1 MRARNLILS
10 LAGFLAQVLPQSS
23 KRALYRNKP
32 LANLIRSR
40 LNRAAPEGLSEVT
53 IAAGDNKGMHMLLD
67 LKVEKDYWLGTY
79 EPELQAA
86 ISDLVKPGQI
96 VYDIGANIGFITL
109 LITKRI
115 GSQGHVYAFEA
126 LPANVIRLI
135 QNIELNDV
143 EKLVTVIQAA
153 VQDQSGDA
161 EFLIAPST
169 GMGKVDGSAGRDSVD
184 YEEAIQAEGISIDD
198 FIEDTG
204 NLLPDIVKIDIEG
217 GEVLALP
224 GMVKLLHAHHPI
236 LLIELHGNQAAQV
249 TWDQLVQENYR
260 ICRMEPEYPR
270 VNKIQDLDWK
280 SYLVAFPND

>member
-10 LAGFLAQVLPQSS
+10 FAGFLAQVLSQSS

-32 LANLIRSR
+32 IANLIRKGLS
-40 LNRAAPEGLSEVT
+40 RAAPEGLSEVT

-86 ISDLVKPGQI
+86 ISDLVNPGQI

-109 LITKRI
+109 LFTKRI
-115 GSQGHVYAFEA
+115 GGEGHVYAFEA
-126 LPANVIRLI
+126 MPANVTRLI
-135 QNIELNDV
+135 HNIELNALD
-143 EKLVTVIQAA
+143 EMVTIIQAA
-153 VQDQSGDA
+153 VQDQSGKA
-161 EFLIAPST
+161 RFLVAPST
-169 GMGKVDGSAGRDSVD
+169 GMGKVNGSAGRASVA
-184 YEEAIQAEGISIDD
+184 YEESIQVEGISIDD
-198 FIEDTG
+198 FIEETG

-236 LLIELHGNQAAQV
+236 LLIELHGNEAAQV
-249 TWDQLVQENYR
+249 TWDHLKQENYR

>member
-32 LANLIRSR
+32 LAKLIRTS

-109 LITKRI
+109 LFTKRT

-135 QNIELNDV
+135 HNIELNAFV
-143 EKLVTVIQAA
+143 EMVTIIQAA

-161 EFLIAPST
+161 EFLVAPST
-169 GMGKVDGSAGRDSVD
+169 GMGKVNGSAGRDSVD
-184 YEEAIQAEGISIDD
+184 YEEAIQVEGISIDG

-224 GMVKLLHAHHPI
+224 GMVNLLHAHHPI
-236 LLIELHGNQAAQV
+236 LLIELHGNEAAQV
-249 TWDQLVQENYR
+249 TWDQLKQENYR

-270 VNKIQDLDWK
+270 VKKIQDLGWK